1 MRIVGIL
8 LLLLVGV
15 MVWQN
20 FRYLQIRRDIV
31 RDQQPLVYPG
41 ESFHAVTFLEVE
53 EGSDVVEEVGKLKRV
68 LESSGEANVV
78 YAGQAALV
86 PLESSQLGPASWN
99 AVVLVSYPSR
109 EVFDRISTNATTRD
123 ALASFPRHYTH
134 GMKRPVLT
142 NLLLPQVLLGLRV
155 LDIAKGNWSVAEL
168 EPMPIPPGSEQQ
180 AAVFKDRVEKFLRL
194 EEVNEEAVVV
204 FNLVLRGNE
213 KEREANRSYG
223 RLMLT
228 RMASL
233 AHGPMHFAS
242 AVTVE
247 GDARFEEIA
256 IVYYPGV
263 DYFTRMI
270 GSRFFQGIVG
280 GKQLGDT
287 MAVPTVPILDK
298 LQ

>member
-1 MRIVGIL
+1 MRIVGVL

-15 MVWQN
+15 MAWQH

-31 RDQQPLVYPG
+31 QDQQPLVYPG
-41 ESFHAVTFLEVE
+41 ETFHAVTFLEVE
-53 EGSDVVEEVGKLKRV
+53 EGSDIVEEVGVLKRV
-68 LESSGEANVV
+68 LESSGEAKVV

-99 AVVLVSYPSR
+99 AVLLVSYPSR
-109 EVFDRISTNATTRD
+109 EVFDRISTEATTRD
-123 ALASFPRHYTH
+123 ALASFHRHYTH

-142 NLLLPQVLLGLRV
+142 NLLLPQILLGIRI
-155 LDIAKGNWSVAEL
+155 LDIARGNWRMAEL
-168 EPMPIPPGSEQQ
+168 DPMPITPENEQQ
-180 AAVFKDRVEKFLRL
+180 AAEFQDRKEKLL
-194 EEVNEEAVVV
+194 SLSEVNDEALVV

-223 RLMLT
+223 GQMLA
-228 RMASL
+228 RMAAL
-233 AHGPMHFAS
+233 AHGPMHAAS

>member
-1 MRIVGIL
+1 
-8 LLLLVGV
+8 
-15 MVWQN
+15 
-20 FRYLQIRRDIV
+20 
-31 RDQQPLVYPG
+31 
-41 ESFHAVTFLEVE
+41 
-53 EGSDVVEEVGKLKRV
+53 
-68 LESSGEANVV
+68 
-78 YAGQAALV
+78 
-86 PLESSQLGPASWN
+86 
-99 AVVLVSYPSR
+99 
-109 EVFDRISTNATTRD
+109 
-123 ALASFPRHYTH
+123 
-134 GMKRPVLT
+134 
-142 NLLLPQVLLGLRV
+142 
-155 LDIAKGNWSVAEL
+155 
-168 EPMPIPPGSEQQ
+168 MPIPPGNEQQ
-180 AAVFKDRVEKFLRL
+180 VAVFKDRVEKFLRL
-194 EEVNEEAVVV
+194 KEVNEEAVVV

-213 KEREANRSYG
+213 KQKEANRSYG
-223 RLMLT
+223 RQMLT

-287 MAVPTVPILDK
+287 MAVPTVPILNK

>member
-1 MRIVGIL
+1 MRIIGIL

-15 MVWQN
+15 MAWQHV
-20 FRYLQIRRDIV
+20 RYFQIRRDIV
-31 RDQQPLVYPG
+31 RDQQPLVYSG
-41 ESFHAVTFLEVE
+41 ETFHAVTFLEVE
-53 EGSDVVEEVGKLKRV
+53 EGSEIIEEVGKLKRV
-68 LESSGEANVV
+68 LESSGEAKAV

-99 AVVLVSYPSR
+99 AVLLVSYPSR
-109 EVFDRISTNATTRD
+109 EAFDRISTEATTRD
-123 ALASFPRHYTH
+123 ALASFHRHYTH

-142 NLLLPQVLLGLRV
+142 NLLLPQIFLGLRIR
-155 LDIAKGNWSVAEL
+155 DIAKGNWSVAEF
-168 EPMPIPPGSEQQ
+168 EPMPISPENEEQ
-180 AAVFKDRVEKFLRL
+180 ALVFRNRVEKFLRL
-194 EEVNEEAVVV
+194 AEVNEEALVV

-223 RLMLT
+223 GQMLS
-228 RMASL
+228 RMAAL
-233 AHGPMHFAS
+233 AHGPMHLAS